1 MKNRYEQLHQKTKKQ
16 HINQEQ
22 KQDTVFKFG
31 SCKRQNLGS
40 KVKMLGINKRL
51 RLKKSELESTDWVY
65 TILMYWTLFFDFLNP
80 IVRLK
85 NSQVNWTG
93 AIDLFVTGS

>member
-31 SCKRQNLGS
+31 SCKRQKLGS

-65 TILMYWTLFFDFLNP
+65 TILINWTLFLIF
-80 IVRLK
+80 
-85 NSQVNWTG
+85 WTQ
-93 AIDLFVTGS
+93 

>member
-1 MKNRYEQLHQKTKKQ
+1 MQQ
-16 HINQEQ
+16 INQEQ

-51 RLKKSELESTDWVY
+51 RLKKSELESTD
-65 TILMYWTLFFDFLNP
+65 
-80 IVRLK
+80 
-85 NSQVNWTG
+85 
-93 AIDLFVTGS
+93 

>member
-22 KQDTVFKFG
+22 KQDIVFKFG

-40 KVKMLGINKRL
+40 KVKMLGVNKRL
-51 RLKKSELESTDWVY
+51 PLKKSELESTDWVY
-65 TILMYWTLFFDFLNP
+65 TIPMYWTLFLIF
-80 IVRLK
+80 
-85 NSQVNWTG
+85 WTQ
-93 AIDLFVTGS
+93 

>member
-1 MKNRYEQLHQKTKKQ
+1 MTKQATCKNPYEQLYQKTKKQ

-22 KQDTVFKFG
+22 KQDTVFNFG
-31 SCKRQNLGS
+31 SCKRENLGS

-65 TILMYWTLFFDFLNP
+65 TIPMYWTLFLIF
-80 IVRLK
+80 
-85 NSQVNWTG
+85 WTQ
-93 AIDLFVTGS
+93 